1 MPRVVA
7 GLPIVLVADVDDARK
22 KISEALAIYGM
33 LPSYRAMLDREGVAA
48 PGDIAMVGDEAAL
61 RTQLARLRDAGVTD
75 LDATIIA
82 LDAGAVAR
90 TRDFLAT
97 ELRA

>member
-1 MPRVVA
+1 MIDQGA
-7 GLPIVLVADVDDARK
+7 GFVDSLPLENRRYA
-22 KISEALAIYGM
+22 
-33 LPSYRAMLDREGVAA
+33 
-48 PGDIAMVGDEAAL
+48 
-61 RTQLARLRDAGVTD
+61 QLARLRDAGVTD